1 MSQGQK
7 MNKTVYDSRFF
18 IEFFYTKD
26 KEVISRLKEL
36 KKQKNKYISAIVI
49 HEVHKFSILREG
61 RDTAKLRVALMREE
75 FQVIPV
81 DEQLAQMSADLRVKY
96 KLSMGDSMITT
107 TAIMLKA
114 VCFSDDPHFQQIK
127 EIKTAWI

>member
-1 MSQGQK
+1 

-18 IEFFYTKD
+18 MDFFYTKD

-49 HEVHKFSILREG
+49 HEVYKFSILREG
-61 RDTAKLRVALMREE
+61 RDTAKLRASLMREE

-81 DEQLAQMSADLRVKY
+81 DEQLAQISADLRVKY
-96 KLSMGDSMITT
+96 KLSMGDSMIAT
-107 TAIMLKA
+107 TAIMLNA
-114 VCFSDDPHFQQIK
+114 VCVSDDPHFQQIK